1 MSTAGKASVLVV
13 EDDAVA
19 RKLLARILSDHGYEV
34 TVAEDG
40 EVARK
45 HLREKTFALAL
56 CDIVMPGES
65 GLGLARHVIGEHPDT
80 AAVMVTALDNAT
92 LAETTLAFGAHG
104 YVVKP
109 FRENDLLIAVANAL
123 AWRTTDLRAREE
135 RDLLEQRLTDQTE
148 ELRQA
153 IGELKRTADTLSLT
167 QEDTIRRLTRAIEFR
182 SKETSSHMDRI
193 GEYALLLSVK
203 LALPVADAERIAQ
216 ASALHDIGKV
226 AVPDRILL
234 KQGPLTPEER
244 ELMQRHAQVGH
255 DVLFDSGSEPLELA
269 ATIALTHHEWWDG
282 GGYPRGLAGDD
293 IPVAGRIT
301 AVADCFD
308 ALTHDRSYRPAYPRD
323 EALEIMRAESGT
335 HFEPAV
341 VDALLGSL
349 DEVDVIARR
358 HAEDG
363 AAVPRP

>member
-1 MSTAGKASVLVV
+1 M
-13 EDDAVA
+13 
-19 RKLLARILSDHGYEV
+19 LLAILSRRGFEV
-34 TVAEDG
+34 TVAQDADT
-40 EVARK
+40 ARK
-45 HLREKTFALAL
+45 HLREETFDLAL

-65 GLGLARHVIGEHPDT
+65 GLQLARHVIGEHSDT

-123 AWRTTDLRAREE
+123 AWRATERRAREE
-135 RDLLEQRLTDQTE
+135 RDLLEQRLMDQTE
-148 ELRQA
+148 ELREAVQ
-153 IGELKRTADTLSLT
+153 ELKRTARALRLT
-167 QEDTIRRLTRAIEFR
+167 QDDTIRRLTRAIEFR
-182 SKETSSHMDRI
+182 SRETSSHMDRI
-193 GEYALLLSVK
+193 GEYSLMLALK
-203 LALPVADAERIAQ
+203 LALPPVEAERIGR
-216 ASALHDIGKV
+216 ASGMHDIGKV

-234 KQGPLTPEER
+234 KPGPLTPDER
-244 ELMQRHAQVGH
+244 EQMQRHAQVGY
-255 DVLFDSGSEPLELA
+255 DVLADSGSEMLELA

-282 GGYPRGLAGDD
+282 SGYPRGLADGD

-308 ALTHDRSYRPAYPRD
+308 ALTHDRAYRPAYSQE

-341 VDALLGSL
+341 VDALFASL
-349 DEVDVIARR
+349 DEAQAIAGR
-358 HAEDG
+358 HAENGGVSNRD
-363 AAVPRP
+363 